1 MSRLSDVCTYT
12 YAWFAFSINHFLSIL
27 PSERSNL
34 GTKISHRYRYQYF
47 SMVSSRDIACT
58 GGWDEVGLRG
68 DAGGCWECDIYRPV
82 GTPAQLKIS
91 N

>member
-1 MSRLSDVCTYT
+1 MHVYVYARL
-12 YAWFAFSINHFLSIL
+12 AFSINHFLSIL

-47 SMVSSRDIACT
+47 SMVSSRDI
-58 GGWDEVGLRG
+58 GGTVGGRVGRGEVVRDG
-68 DAGGCWECDIYRPV
+68 DVGGRRECDIYRPV